1 MVPGAWPQ
9 RAGLGRVAEAMEAAP
24 EAELG
29 PARPLLPLGTL

>member
-9 RAGLGRVAEAMEAAP
+9 RAGLGRVPKRMEAAP

-29 PARPLLPLGTL
+29 PARPLLLPGTL